1 MISAASYLASLG
13 NAAARSLLFAG
24 AVGCGLWALR
34 VRNVIAQK
42 TAWILVLIA
51 SLTMPLVA
59 RWAQQI
65 QWLPD
70 KDTFVVTDR
79 MWSGGSVRDNA
90 PPLSVTAKTF
100 VAREPPDTQPP
111 IALGPA
117 PVRSKELSRFPA
129 PTIAHTMD
137 AAAPAAPARTSTPL
151 FDRVR
156 DRMAWPSPANALLL
170 LYLTIAGVLLFRIC
184 FGAWAAL
191 RLWWHAQPVQLAV
204 AGGVRVRS
212 SRAIASPVTVAA
224 GIVLPAD
231 YAGWDT
237 EKLGIVLAH
246 ESSHVRQRDFILQL
260 AAALYVALFWFSPLG
275 WWLKRKL
282 TDLSETI
289 SDGAAVHQAASHA
302 SYAQVLL
309 EFAALPR
316 PITIGVAMAHRG
328 HLRSRIE
335 HLLNENNFRQAFS
348 GGRARLAAAVL
359 LVPVALF
366 AATAMV
372 RVHAAGQ
379 QTPPAPAT
387 APDPAPPP
395 RRRQRPHASIVA
407 ATFTRPAPV
416 SLPPPRS
423 TGRRPHGAPPAR
435 TPSAAKPPRAR
446 WHGYCLSSRRWA
458 LAFAPGA
465 DDAWPCRKTI

>member
-1 MISAASYLASLG
+1 
-13 NAAARSLLFAG
+13 
-24 AVGCGLWALR
+24 
-34 VRNVIAQK
+34 
-42 TAWILVLIA
+42 
-51 SLTMPLVA
+51 
-59 RWAQQI
+59 
-65 QWLPD
+65 
-70 KDTFVVTDR
+70 
-79 MWSGGSVRDNA
+79 
-90 PPLSVTAKTF
+90 
-100 VAREPPDTQPP
+100 
-111 IALGPA
+111 
-117 PVRSKELSRFPA
+117 
-129 PTIAHTMD
+129 MD
-137 AAAPAAPARTSTPL
+137 AAAPAAPARASTPL
-151 FDRVR
+151 FERVR

-260 AAALYVALFWFSPLG
+260 AAALYVALFWFNPLG

-366 AATAMV
+366 GATAMV

-387 APDPAPPP
+387 APDPATARRPRPRP
-395 RRRQRPHASIVA
+395 RLRRRPIH
-407 ATFTRPAPV
+407 PP
-416 SLPPPRS
+416 SLPPPDPPLCRMARR
-423 TGRRPHGAPPAR
+423 TRPLRRPLPAMTWSLPFPAR
-435 TPSAAKPPRAR
+435 LHSVLERT
-446 WHGYCLSSRRWA
+446 
-458 LAFAPGA
+458 
-465 DDAWPCRKTI
+465 